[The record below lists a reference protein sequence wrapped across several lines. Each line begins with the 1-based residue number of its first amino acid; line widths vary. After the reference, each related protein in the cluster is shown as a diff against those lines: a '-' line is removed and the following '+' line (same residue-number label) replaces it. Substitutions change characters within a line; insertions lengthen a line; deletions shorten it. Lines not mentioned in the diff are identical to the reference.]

1 MTDLLQEIAPS
12 SYGGLAGLVAMFVV
26 YVLLGLLPAA
36 GVVYLIY
43 FLVTLPMRRNER
55 ARLFVDL
62 LQRGLREGRTPE
74 ATVVA
79 AASTRD
85 RSLGVR
91 FQLLAA
97 HIETGLRLGEALDRV
112 PRAVPPQ
119 LAAFLKV
126 GQQAGALEKVLPA
139 SRCFLRDP
147 SSQVRGAMNY
157 LILLVF
163 AITPFTV
170 YVPVMIAVKVLPSFK
185 AVFSNMTGRQMPA
198 FSQMVF
204 SQGSVFVIVELVM
217 LLLLWSAAIAY
228 MGGPRLRR
236 RLGHIFP
243 WMADW
248 FSWRLPWRRKRL
260 QRDFSA
266 MLASLLDTGVPE
278 AEAVMLAAES
288 TANDSLQARA
298 RRACELL
305 KGGTNLPE
313 AMRAMDESGELQ
325 WRLANA
331 VHGKS
336 GFLKARAGGH
346 EALDARAFQ
355 LEQSSAQLAT
365 TGMVLLNG
373 FMVACITIAVFLV
386 ISSLMNEAVLW

>member
-1 MTDLLQEIAPS
+1 MTDLLINMTP
-12 SYGGLAGLVAMFVV
+12 AGYIAMFLV
-26 YVLLGLLPAA
+26 YMLLGLLPAA

-55 ARLFVDL
+55 GRLFVDL
-62 LQRGLREGRTPE
+62 LQRGLKDGRTPE

-97 HIETGLRLGEALDRV
+97 HIESGLRLGEALDRV

-126 GQQAGALEKVLPA
+126 GQQAGALERVLPA
-139 SRCFLRDP
+139 SRCFLKDP

-170 YVPVMIAVKVLPSFK
+170 YVPVMIAVKVIPKFK
-185 AVFSNMTGRQMPA
+185 EVFTGMTTHGMPA

-204 SQGSVFVIVELVM
+204 SQGGLFVLIELVM
-217 LLLLWSAAIAY
+217 LLLLWTTAVAY
-228 MGGPRLRR
+228 IGGPRLRR

-248 FSWRLPWRRKRL
+248 FTWQLPWRRKRL

-266 MLASLLDTGVPE
+266 MLAMLLDTGVPE
-278 AEAVMLAAES
+278 AEAVKLAAES
-288 TANDSLQARA
+288 TANDGTQARA
-298 RRACELL
+298 RRACEMLR
-305 KGGTNLPE
+305 GGSTLPE
-313 AMRAMDESGELQ
+313 AMRAMDESGELR

-331 VHGKS
+331 VHGK
-336 GFLKARAGGH
+336 GCFLKALAGWH
-346 EALDARAFQ
+346 DALDAQAFQ

-365 TGMVLLNG
+365 SGMVLLNG
-373 FMVACITIAVFLV
+373 FMVACVTIAVFLV
-386 ISSLMNEAVLW
+386 ISSLLNEAVLW